1 MAETKTIGL
10 AMVALI
16 SLLVGGYI
24 ATTGTPTYYCES
36 KDTAYECD
44 HLSSTNKTCYLTSAS
59 SPSKLCS
66 EGWKLL
72 DLEKIKSDNTPVEEI
87 DLPKLEAELIKN
99 FTSTS
104 KAALSEIV
112 IERIESSPYS
122 SDLEVRVKIG
132 VVEFGGEDIVYHH
145 GAVNIPKSIFNETI
159 MYDRVKEY
167 GASMFNALYNRTS
180 EKVVVEVNKTIK

>member
-1 MAETKTIGL
+1 MTSYIRKAVPDFCDGLDGL
-10 AMVALI
+10 AQKPFSECAKLLGLVKKEAPFIFRDSGPACVA
-16 SLLVGGYI
+16 G
-24 ATTGTPTYYCES
+24 P
-36 KDTAYECD
+36 
-44 HLSSTNKTCYLTSAS
+44 
-59 SPSKLCS
+59 CS
-66 EGWKLL
+66 EGEMTCGRPREIRKKFRCSWK
-72 DLEKIKSDNTPVEEI
+72 
-87 DLPKLEAELIKN
+87 AG
-99 FTSTS
+99 
-104 KAALSEIV
+104 LSEIV

>member
-10 AMVALI
+10 TMVALI

-36 KDTAYECD
+36 RDTAYECD
-44 HLSSTNKTCYLTSAS
+44 HLSSTNKTCYLTSSS

-104 KAALSEIV
+104 KAALSEIT
-112 IERIESSPYS
+112 IERIESSPYN
-122 SDLEVRVKIG
+122 DYMAVMVRIDI
-132 VVEFGGEDIVYHH
+132 VEFGSEETVHH
-145 GAVNIPKSIFNETI
+145 YGAVNIPKSVFNESV
-159 MYDRVKEY
+159 MYDRAKEY
-167 GASMFNALYNRTS
+167 GIGLFNALYNRTS
-180 EKVVVEVNKTIK
+180 AKVVIEVNKTI